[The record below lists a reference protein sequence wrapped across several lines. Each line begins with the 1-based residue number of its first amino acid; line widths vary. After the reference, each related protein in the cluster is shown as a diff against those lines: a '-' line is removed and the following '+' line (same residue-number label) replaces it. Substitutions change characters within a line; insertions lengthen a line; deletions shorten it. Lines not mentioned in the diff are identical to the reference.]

1 MTTSRRR
8 KTSAIGTATQ
18 RTMVKSRAANQAL
31 ITEEANEVVSAHRTG
46 MRIYFAGASGVIGSH
61 LVPLLVHAGHTVG
74 AMTRSAKKAG
84 RLASMGA
91 QPIVCDVFDRSALT
105 SAVRSF
111 SPDLLLHELTDLPDD
126 LENLPA
132 ESLLNARIR
141 VEGTRNLLD
150 ALEVSGP
157 TKIVAQSVA
166 WTMRPGPE
174 ADAVASL
181 EEAVLA
187 ANGVVLRYGLF
198 YGPGTYFEG
207 ELPAAPRVHI
217 DIAAAQTL
225 EALDAPPGI
234 LTIVDN

>member
-1 MTTSRRR
+1 MR
-8 KTSAIGTATQ
+8 
-18 RTMVKSRAANQAL
+18 
-31 ITEEANEVVSAHRTG
+31 
-46 MRIYFAGASGVIGSH
+46 MRIYFAGASGVIGSR
-61 LVPLLVHAGHTVG
+61 LLPLLIDAGHTVG
-74 AMTRSAKKAG
+74 AMTRSAEKAS

-91 QPIVCDVFDRSALT
+91 QPIVCDVFDRAALT

-126 LENLPA
+126 LDNLPE

-150 ALEVSGP
+150 ALESVDQ

-174 ADAVASL
+174 ADAVTSL

-187 ANGVVLRYGLF
+187 VNGVVLRYGLL
-198 YGPGTYFEG
+198 YGPGTYYE
-207 ELPAAPRVHI
+207 EALPAPPRVHI
-217 DIAAAQTL
+217 DVAAARTL
-225 EALDAPPGI
+225 DALDAPSGI
-234 LTIVDN
+234 LTVVDN